1 MQALLLAA
9 GQGKRLAQYTKDNT
23 KCMVEVNGK
32 KLIDRAIE
40 NLKKNDINKLIVV
53 VGYKKEN
60 LEKYLQENF
69 RDIEIVIIENEN
81 YANSK
86 NIYSMY
92 LAKDEVIK
100 DDTILLESD
109 LIYDSE
115 LIEKLLN
122 NPNPNVAAVAKYEEW
137 MDGTVVELNKENDIT
152 AFIEKKDINWD
163 KVDEYYKTI
172 NIYKLSSEFSKKEYI
187 PFLETFMN
195 AYGNNEYYE
204 LAFKIIANLG
214 RSNLKAEVINNI
226 KWYEIDNENDLK
238 NAKEMFK

>member
-23 KCMVEVNGK
+23 KCMIEVNGK
-32 KLIDRAIE
+32 KLIDRVIGILKKNNINKLIIVVGYQKE
-40 NLKKNDINKLIVV
+40 NLKKYV
-53 VGYKKEN
+53 
-60 LEKYLQENF
+60 QENY
-69 RDIEIVIIENEN
+69 RDMEIVIIENED
-81 YANSK
+81 YANSN

-92 LAKDEVIK
+92 LAKNEIIK

-109 LIYDSE
+109 LIYDGI

-122 NPNPNVAAVAKYEEW
+122 NCNPNVAAVAKYEDW

-152 AFIEKKDINWD
+152 AFIEKKDIDWSKLD
-163 KVDEYYKTI
+163 QYYKTI
-172 NIYKLSSEFSKKEYI
+172 NIYKLSSEFSKREYM

-195 AYGNNEYYE
+195 VYGNNEYYE

-214 RSNLKAEVINNI
+214 RSDLKAEVIENT

-238 NAKEMFK
+238 NAQEMFK